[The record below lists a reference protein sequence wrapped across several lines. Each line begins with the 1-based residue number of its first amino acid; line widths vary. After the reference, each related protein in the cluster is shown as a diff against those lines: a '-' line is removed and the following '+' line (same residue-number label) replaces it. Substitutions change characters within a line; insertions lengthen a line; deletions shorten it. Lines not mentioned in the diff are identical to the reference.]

1 MPASKAQQRAVAKY
15 MRANYDAIQLRMHKG
30 ARDEIRM
37 HAEQQGESVNAFIQR
52 AIREQI
58 ARDMASMGDG
68 QHGGQGQQ

>member
-15 MRANYDAIQLRMHKG
+15 MRANYDAIQLRIPKG
-30 ARDEIRM
+30 ARDEIRK
-37 HAEQQGESVNAFIQR
+37 HAEQQGESVNAFVQR

-58 ARDMASMGDG
+58 QRDGG